1 MYDAPNILVCQ
12 QDPFNYTAINQ
23 QGYEYYKDF
32 MTGTL
37 ELNKSVVTWA
47 GRDNL
52 TYSQIIDKIYR
63 SVDIDKIKIYFDW
76 YKGSTP
82 SSVASRLTFTT
93 QIGKCIEFLP
103 PNNLAKR
110 NQLTIEVPQA
120 ESFIVYLTDPNWAI
134 YTQGRKFMSCCHRQ
148 ELGQQASW
156 LLIGCTR
163 VNNQSEART
172 AS

>member
-82 SSVASRLTFTT
+82 SSVASKSSSFSKASDSRTSRSSVL
-93 QIGKCIEFLP
+93 ILP
-103 PNNLAKR
+103 LF
-110 NQLTIEVPQA
+110 
-120 ESFIVYLTDPNWAI
+120 S
-134 YTQGRKFMSCCHRQ
+134 
-148 ELGQQASW
+148 SW
-156 LLIGCTR
+156 IIR
-163 VNNQSEART
+163 APAPAT
-172 AS
+172 AP